1 MMHNFL
7 KLNLR
12 LEWCFTIQ
20 PTYLPNAFV
29 DAGHFEFM
37 LSQPDQMMRDV
48 IYTMYLF
55 VAYILILFHW

>member
-1 MMHNFL
+1 M
-7 KLNLR
+7 R
-12 LEWCFTIQ
+12 ARTTIQ

-37 LSQPDQMMRDV
+37 LSQLDEMMRDV

-55 VAYILILFHW
+55 VAYILILFHS